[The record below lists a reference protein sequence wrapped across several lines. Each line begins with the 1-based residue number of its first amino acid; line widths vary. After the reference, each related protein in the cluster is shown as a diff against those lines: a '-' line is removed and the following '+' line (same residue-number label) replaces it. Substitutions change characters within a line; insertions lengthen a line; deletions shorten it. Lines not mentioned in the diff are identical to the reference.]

1 MKRPGKKVAT
11 DRSFVVAL
19 SRGLDVL
26 RAFRPNDGLLGNQE
40 IAARTNLPKPTVSR
54 LTYTL
59 TKLGYLTPVPR
70 FEKYQLAPSA
80 MSLGYAALANLGV
93 RHLSEAYREEVMRET
108 GGAVAVGGRDRLS
121 MIYFG
126 QSRNGL
132 TLGVQLD
139 VGSRIPIAT
148 TAMGRAYIWALPSDE
163 RAALLRE
170 LREHYGSRWPR
181 MRDGIERAGETVA
194 QLGFTISAGEWQN
207 DVHAVGVALK
217 LNDGTGP
224 YAFNCGAPAFRF
236 TEDRLRSDIG
246 PRLVAMVRNIEAA
259 LGGAGATIKKRRKQK
274 DESRRESCTCGRG
287 DQVAFIV
294 DDRRPART
302 VLRSNE
308 SAGPRR
314 MTQAQLA
321 QEQCPLLAVR
331 DVSVVF
337 GGIIALNGVSFDMH
351 QGQILGLIGPNGAG
365 KTTLF
370 NCLSRLYQPSSG
382 DILMEGVSILKRP
395 PHRIAEIGIG
405 RTFQNVALFPNLS
418 VLDNVRIGTHA
429 RTNSDIVSDSLKLRL
444 GPPRRSRTQQ
454 ARP

>member
-1 MKRPGKKVAT
+1 MAATIGFGEFSISISTSWRPGGFGGLPNSVMSAPAMKVRPAQVSTIAFTSGSAMALFMESIMPPRTAALSAFTGGLLTVTMATTSRRSSLTTSFTLLSLDILNFALRNLIPHLDTEGYFEARPLSTRSAQQQAMKRPGKKVAT

-59 TKLGYLTPVPR
+59 TKLGYLTAVPR

-80 MSLGYAALANLGV
+80 MALGYAALANLGV
-93 RHLSEAYREEVMRET
+93 RHLSEPFREEVMRET
-108 GGAVAVGGRDRLS
+108 GGAVAVGGRDRTS

-163 RAALLRE
+163 RASLLRE
-170 LREHYGSRWPR
+170 LREHYGSRWSK
-181 MRDGIERAGETVA
+181 MRDGIERAGETA
-194 QLGFTISAGEWQN
+194 EQLGFTISAGEWQN

-236 TEDRLRSDIG
+236 TEDRLRNDIG

-259 LGGAGATIKKRRKQK
+259 LGGAAPQSKKQENKK
-274 DESRRESCTCGRG
+274 LKAGG
-287 DQVAFIV
+287 KVA
-294 DDRRPART
+294 R
-302 VLRSNE
+302 
-308 SAGPRR
+308 
-314 MTQAQLA
+314 
-321 QEQCPLLAVR
+321 
-331 DVSVVF
+331 VVE
-337 GGIIALNGVSFDMH
+337 GI
-351 QGQILGLIGPNGAG
+351 
-365 KTTLF
+365 
-370 NCLSRLYQPSSG
+370 R
-382 DILMEGVSILKRP
+382 
-395 PHRIAEIGIG
+395 
-405 RTFQNVALFPNLS
+405 
-418 VLDNVRIGTHA
+418 
-429 RTNSDIVSDSLKLRL
+429 
-444 GPPRRSRTQQ
+444 
-454 ARP
+454 

>member
-1 MKRPGKKVAT
+1 MKRPAKKPTT

-26 RAFRPNDGLLGNQE
+26 RAFQPNDGLLGNQE
-40 IAARTNLPKPTVSR
+40 IATRTKLPKPTVSR

-80 MSLGYAALANLGV
+80 MALGYAALANLCV
-93 RHLSEAYREEVMRET
+93 RYLSEPFREEVMRAT
-108 GGAVAVGGRDRLS
+108 GGAVAIGGRDRTS

-163 RAALLRE
+163 RSALLRD

-194 QLGFTISAGEWQN
+194 KYGFAISAGEWQD

-217 LNDGTGP
+217 LNDGTGT

-236 TEDRLRSDIG
+236 TEERLRNDIG
-246 PRLVAMVRNIEAA
+246 PRLLAMVRNIEAA
-259 LGGAGATIKKRRKQK
+259 LGGTAPQSKKA
-274 DESRRESCTCGRG
+274 ESKKLKSGG
-287 DQVAFIV
+287 KVA
-294 DDRRPART
+294 R
-302 VLRSNE
+302 
-308 SAGPRR
+308 
-314 MTQAQLA
+314 
-321 QEQCPLLAVR
+321 
-331 DVSVVF
+331 VVE
-337 GGIIALNGVSFDMH
+337 GI
-351 QGQILGLIGPNGAG
+351 
-365 KTTLF
+365 
-370 NCLSRLYQPSSG
+370 R
-382 DILMEGVSILKRP
+382 
-395 PHRIAEIGIG
+395 
-405 RTFQNVALFPNLS
+405 
-418 VLDNVRIGTHA
+418 
-429 RTNSDIVSDSLKLRL
+429 
-444 GPPRRSRTQQ
+444 
-454 ARP
+454 